1 MKTGKEIALNYFV
14 IRKEMFSGR
23 ITKLN
28 QILKPTENDIQRFQ
42 VKGCIKFIMHGQKKA
57 IEHGNA
63 SSKQGNI

>member
-1 MKTGKEIALNYFV
+1 
-14 IRKEMFSGR
+14 MFSGR

>member
-1 MKTGKEIALNYFV
+1 MKTVKEIALNYLV

-42 VKGCIKFIMHGQKKA
+42 VKECIKFIMHGQKKA
-57 IEHGNA
+57 SEHGIA
-63 SSKQGNI
+63 GSKQGSI